1 MKKCIIFLAIVVLAV
16 TLAIPVLG
24 AEQQQPQFQKVPQM
38 TPPTTTYKVP
48 PFASL
53 SATVIADPASQTGN
67 CPLTATFKGKITLS
81 GISPLTK
88 PLEVKYRLKFTAPG
102 TDSLVYTMTFTKL
115 DAQAFSH
122 TFPGFGNSGLPAYSG
137 SVWVEII
144 SPTKVESKRSPFS
157 FKCSNM

>member
-1 MKKCIIFLAIVVLAV
+1 MKKCIIFLAIVVWAV

-24 AEQQQPQFQKVPQM
+24 AEQQQPQSP
-38 TPPTTTYKVP
+38 KVP
-48 PFASL
+48 PFTSL
-53 SATVIADPASQTGN
+53 SATVTADPASQTGN

-81 GISPLTK
+81 GNSPLTK

-144 SPTKVESKRSPFS
+144 SPTKVQSRRSPFS